1 MRELTLVESIY
12 KEMFEAFSSLSDAK
26 ELISMGEKQR
36 AIDNINHAKKHMI
49 KASKLDP
56 EAHRTGMCSVDFV
69 CKIDEE
75 MEVLA

>member
-1 MRELTLVESIY
+1 
-12 KEMFEAFSSLSDAK
+12 
-26 ELISMGEKQR
+26 MGEKQR

-75 MEVLA
+75 LEVLA